1 MINFFNQIRKNQY
14 KAKMILQIHDELL
27 FEVPKNELRSV
38 CEIVTFEMENA
49 IVLDVPIKVD
59 SNYGLS
65 WFDAH

>member
-1 MINFFNQIRKNQY
+1 
-14 KAKMILQIHDELL
+14 MILQIHDELL
-27 FEVPKNELRSV
+27 FEVPQNELKSV

>member
-1 MINFFNQIRKNQY
+1 MY
-14 KAKMILQIHDELL
+14 SKMILQIHDELL
-27 FEVPKNELRSV
+27 FEVPQNELKSV